1 MMDTTSTE
9 IRWLRHEEAAAI
21 EEVPSIAT
29 WMGVTILPNVMRTV
43 GYHFATEL
51 GSKAR
56 HGLTWPRSWQRE
68 TPTNRDFSTQ
78 NKTGWHGAHAAANP
92 RVTLFTAATSPT
104 EPSHSPFENERGEN
118 EKDVD
123 VKSKLERAIEH
134 EKKILAA
141 YETLREI
148 MNSAENPDRN
158 SPDWMS
164 LEMAADMAF
173 DAYLKARRR
182 VQRWSG
188 CSTSL

>member
-1 MMDTTSTE
+1 MK
-9 IRWLRHEEAAAI
+9 EEK
-21 EEVPSIAT
+21 
-29 WMGVTILPNVMRTV
+29 M
-43 GYHFATEL
+43 
-51 GSKAR
+51 K
-56 HGLTWPRSWQRE
+56 
-68 TPTNRDFSTQ
+68 
-78 NKTGWHGAHAAANP
+78 
-92 RVTLFTAATSPT
+92 
-104 EPSHSPFENERGEN
+104 RG
-118 EKDVD
+118 VD

>member
-1 MMDTTSTE
+1 MK
-9 IRWLRHEEAAAI
+9 EEK
-21 EEVPSIAT
+21 
-29 WMGVTILPNVMRTV
+29 M
-43 GYHFATEL
+43 
-51 GSKAR
+51 K
-56 HGLTWPRSWQRE
+56 
-68 TPTNRDFSTQ
+68 
-78 NKTGWHGAHAAANP
+78 
-92 RVTLFTAATSPT
+92 
-104 EPSHSPFENERGEN
+104 RG
-118 EKDVD
+118 VD

-134 EKKILAA
+134 EKKILAT

-148 MNSAENPDRN
+148 INSAENPDRN